1 MERLEEDG
9 LRENTIIFL
18 FSDHGMR
25 LPRHKQFIYEGGHKI
40 PLIISW
46 QGNTDIVTPGSV
58 RSDLVSGIDIGPT
71 SLALAGFGVPD
82 HMEGQ
87 NLFGEHLVERDYV
100 IAAKDRCDFTIDR
113 MRTVRTQRYRYVRN
127 FMTDRPFMQAQYR
140 DGSDYMELMRTMNA
154 RGELTPEQAFFWAE
168 ERVAEEFY
176 DCDADPDEVNNL
188 VDDPDHAEA
197 LQHHR
202 DILTQWIAQTDDKG
216 QYPEPETGLRW
227 VLKQW
232 GDKCVNPEYDAIKKE
247 I

>member
-1 MERLEEDG
+1 
-9 LRENTIIFL
+9 
-18 FSDHGMR
+18 MR
-25 LPRHKQFIYEGGHKI
+25 LPRHKQFIYEGGHKA

-46 QGNTDIVTPGSV
+46 QGDTDVVKPGSV

-71 SLALAGFGVPD
+71 SLALAGLDVPD
-82 HMEGQ
+82 YMEGQ
-87 NLFGEHLVERDYV
+87 NVFGEPFTERDYV

-140 DGSDYMELMRTMNA
+140 DGSDYMELIRTMNA
-154 RGELTPEQAFFWAE
+154 NGELTPEQAFFWAE
-168 ERVAEEFY
+168 ERIAEEFY
-176 DCDADPDEVNNL
+176 DCDADPEEVNNL

-202 DILTQWIAQTDDKG
+202 DILTQWIAQTGDKG
-216 QYPEPETGLRW
+216 QYPESETGLRW
-227 VLKQW
+227 ALKRW

-247 I
+247 TQ